1 MAIVFERIGS
11 DESLALVKDLKVNG
25 VNIVI
30 GSLNWDEKG
39 DFKGFD
45 FGVF

>member
-1 MAIVFERIGS
+1 MVIVFECIGS
-11 DESLALVKDLKVNG
+11 DELLVLVKDLKVNG

-30 GSLNWDEKG
+30 GLLNWDEKG